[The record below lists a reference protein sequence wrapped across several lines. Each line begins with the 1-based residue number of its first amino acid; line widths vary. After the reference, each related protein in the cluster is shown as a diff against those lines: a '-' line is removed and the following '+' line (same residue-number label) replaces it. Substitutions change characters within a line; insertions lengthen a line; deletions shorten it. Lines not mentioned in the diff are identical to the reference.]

1 MSSSFGKIFS
11 VTTWGESHGPAV
23 GAVLDGC
30 PAGLPISEE
39 MIQAELNRRRPGQG
53 KVTTARNE
61 KDTVKILSGV
71 FEGKTTGTP
80 ISFVVMNEDQHSNDY
95 ADIAKWYRP
104 GHADLCYDLKY
115 GFRDYRGGGRSS
127 ARETIGRV
135 AAGAVAKAFLKVVAG
150 TEFLSWVASV
160 GEIDC
165 PKPDV
170 SKLTLEQIEASPVRC
185 PDEDASK
192 MMEATILEAK
202 SNGDSVGGT
211 VSLYIKNVPVALGE
225 PVFDRL
231 DALLA
236 QAMLSI
242 PACKGFE
249 IGSGFAAARMRGSIH
264 NDKIYAKDNTYH
276 TCTNNAGGSLG
287 GISNGEPIYCR
298 MAFKPTATISK
309 PQDTAGRGY
318 ENGELAAKGRHDPCV
333 AVRAPVIV
341 ESMAALVLAD
351 LYLQQERNHCLGT
364 ENAKAKI
371 EALIQNQKTRE
382 AIDKLP

>member
-1 MSSSFGKIFS
+1 MSSTFGKIFS
-11 VTTWGESHGPAV
+11 VTTWGESHGQAV

-30 PAGLPISEE
+30 PAGLPLCEAD
-39 MIQAELNRRRPGQG
+39 IQTFLDRRRPGQG
-53 KVTTARNE
+53 KLTTARDE
-61 KDTVKILSGV
+61 KDQVRILSGV

-80 ISFVVMNEDQHSNDY
+80 ISFAVFNEDQRSADY
-95 ADIAKWYRP
+95 SEIAKWYRP

-135 AAGAVAKAFLKVVAG
+135 CAGAVAQKFLAQVAG
-150 TEFLSWVASV
+150 TEFLAWVDSV
-160 GEIDC
+160 GSVEC
-165 PKPDV
+165 TEFNTNA
-170 SKLTLEQIEASPVRC
+170 LTREKIEASPVRC
-185 PDEDASK
+185 PVEAFSVK
-192 MMEATILEAK
+192 MEQEILAAK
-202 SNGDSVGGT
+202 KDGDSVGGT
-211 VSLYIKNVPVALGE
+211 VKLLVRNVPATLGE

-249 IGSGFAAARMRGSIH
+249 IGSGFAGAKMRGSEH
-264 NDKIYAKDNTYH
+264 NDVIFCEGGKFH
-276 TCTNNAGGSLG
+276 TRTNNAGGCVG
-287 GISNGEPIYCR
+287 GISNGENILCR
-298 MAFKPTATISK
+298 MAFKPTATIS
-309 PQDTAGRGY
+309 QSQHTASRDG

-351 LYLQQERNHCLGT
+351 LYLQQKRNCL
-364 ENAKAKI
+364 
-371 EALIQNQKTRE
+371 
-382 AIDKLP
+382 

>member
-1 MSSSFGKIFS
+1 MGFSYILSMSSNFGKIFS

-30 PAGLPISEE
+30 PAGLPLCESD
-39 MIQAELNRRRPGQG
+39 IQEYLDRRRPGQG
-53 KVTTARNE
+53 KMTTARSE
-61 KDTVKILSGV
+61 KDQVKILSGV

-80 ISFVVMNEDQHSNDY
+80 ISFVVFNEDQRSHDY

-135 AAGAVAKAFLKVVAG
+135 AAGAVAQKFLQQVAK
-150 TEFLSWVASV
+150 TEFLAWVSSIGTVDSPAADL
-160 GEIDC
+160 EN
-165 PKPDV
+165 
-170 SKLTLEQIEASPVRC
+170 LTRESIESSPVRC
-185 PDEDASK
+185 PDKASSEK
-192 MMEATILEAK
+192 MEAAVLEAK
-202 SNGDSVGGT
+202 SNGDSIGG
-211 VSLYIKNVPVALGE
+211 VVNLLIKNVPATLGE

-249 IGSGFAAARMRGSIH
+249 VGSGFAGARMHGSEH
-264 NDKIYAKDNTYH
+264 NDEIYYDGSAYH
-276 TCTNNAGGSLG
+276 TRTNNAGGIVG
-287 GISNGEPIYCR
+287 GISNGENILCR
-298 MAFKPTATISK
+298 MAFKPTATISQMQK
-309 PQDTAGRGY
+309 TAGRGG

-351 LYLQQERNHCLGT
+351 LFLQQKRHCL
-364 ENAKAKI
+364 
-371 EALIQNQKTRE
+371 
-382 AIDKLP
+382 

>member
-1 MSSSFGKIFS
+1 MASTFGKLFS

-30 PAGLPISEE
+30 PAGLPLCEE
-39 MIQAELNRRRPGQG
+39 DIQKFLDRRRPGQG
-53 KVTTARNE
+53 KMTTARDE
-61 KDTVKILSGV
+61 KDKVKILSGV

-80 ISFVVMNEDQHSNDY
+80 ISFIVFNEDQHSNDY

-104 GHADLCYDLKY
+104 GHADLCYDQKY

-135 AAGAVAKAFLKVVAG
+135 CAGAVAQLLLKQLAG
-150 TEFLSWVASV
+150 TEFLAWVDSV
-160 GEIDC
+160 GTIDC
-165 PKPDV
+165 LEFDIDT
-170 SKLTLEQIEASPVRC
+170 LTREKIEASPVRC
-185 PDEDASK
+185 PVETFSEK
-192 MMEATILEAK
+192 MEQEILAAK
-202 SNGDSVGGT
+202 KDGDSIGGT
-211 VSLYIKNVPVALGE
+211 VKLLVKNVPATLGE

-249 IGSGFAAARMRGSIH
+249 VGSGFAGTRMRGSEH
-264 NDKIYAKDNTYH
+264 NDEIFFDGKAYH
-276 TCTNNAGGSLG
+276 TRTNNAGGIVG
-287 GISNGEPIYCR
+287 GISNGENILCR
-298 MAFKPTATISK
+298 MAFKPTATISQK
-309 PQDTAGRGY
+309 QNTASRNG

-351 LYLQQERNHCLGT
+351 LYLQQLRN
-364 ENAKAKI
+364 
-371 EALIQNQKTRE
+371 KT
-382 AIDKLP
+382 IL